1 MTQLNSTTK
10 EKRQR
15 KPKTSV
21 KAYARKNTSMTFWN
35 ELRIKNNYNL
45 KDLADVLGISVSRL
59 SIVFTGAQMPSR
71 TFSDKCS
78 QLFGVDPEVGYKE
91 FENGH
96 CVYCN
101 THGKAIT
108 IAPVKVNPVVAEKV
122 NKYVKPSEETTKTNI
137 TSTEEPRSRLAD
149 RSMDELLMELAGVM
163 NTEDFIELIHSI
175 DERKVDWEKVFN
187 QVYGKIDIKVFIK
200 LVRLKNS

>member
-1 MTQLNSTTK
+1 MTQLNSTAK

-45 KDLADVLGISVSRL
+45 RDLADVLGISVSRL

-78 QLFGVDPEVGYKE
+78 QLFGVDPNDGWKQ

-101 THGKAIT
+101 THGKSIKVN
-108 IAPVKVNPVVAEKV
+108 PVKVNPVIDEKV
-122 NKYVKPSEETTKTNI
+122 DKYVKQPETTVNTTQI
-137 TSTEEPRSRLAD
+137 TEPPKYRPAD

-163 NTEDFIELIHSI
+163 KTEDFIELIHSI

-187 QVYGKIDIKVFIK
+187 SVYGKVDIKVFIK